1 MNNVKIKAGQLL
13 LGTVL
18 SWLVISFLAYA
29 TAGVR
34 GEINIAE
41 TLLQITFYFSLLLS
55 VEAYLSMLLNPQWTR
70 INLGMVLLFC
80 APALAYLTWFLSRM
94 LPAW

>member
-1 MNNVKIKAGQLL
+1 MNNIKIKAGQLL

-18 SWLVISFLAYA
+18 SWLVVSFLAYA

-34 GEINIAE
+34 GEVNVVE

-55 VEAYLSMLLNPQWTR
+55 VEAYISMLLNPQWTR
-70 INLGMVLLFC
+70 VNLGIILLLC
-80 APALAYLTWFLSRM
+80 APALMYLVWFVGEALF
-94 LPAW
+94 

>member
-1 MNNVKIKAGQLL
+1 MNNIKIKPGQVL

-18 SWLVISFLAYA
+18 SWLVISFLAYS

-34 GEINIAE
+34 NEPNVIY

-55 VEAYLSMLLNPQWTR
+55 AEAYLSMLLNPQWTR
-70 INLGMVLLFC
+70 VNLGTILLLV
-80 APALAYLTWFLSRM
+80 APALLYLMWFVSEILF
-94 LPAW
+94 

>member
-1 MNNVKIKAGQLL
+1 MNNIKIKPGQVL

-18 SWLVISFLAYA
+18 SWMVISFLAYT
-29 TAGVR
+29 TADLR
-34 GEINIAE
+34 GEANILY

-70 INLGMVLLFC
+70 LHFGTILLLI
-80 APALAYLTWFLSRM
+80 APALLYLMWFVSETLI
-94 LPAW
+94 